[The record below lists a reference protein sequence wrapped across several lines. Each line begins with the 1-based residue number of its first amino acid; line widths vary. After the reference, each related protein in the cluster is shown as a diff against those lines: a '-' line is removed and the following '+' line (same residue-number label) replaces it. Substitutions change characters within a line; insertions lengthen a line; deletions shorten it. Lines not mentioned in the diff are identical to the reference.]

1 MRFPLNYKKCIRIA
15 TEAATGAVLI
25 KKGVLKN
32 LTTLTEKHLC
42 WSLFL
47 VTLQPS
53 GLQRPANCIKKE
65 TPTQVFYCKFC

>member
-32 LTTLTEKHLC
+32 LTTLTEQHLC

-47 VTLQPS
+47 ITLQPS
-53 GLQRPANCIKKE
+53 GLQTLLKKKLQHRSF
-65 TPTQVFYCKFC
+65 TVNFAKY